1 MIHFLKLIFLFTGG
15 FFVAAAHAQQ
25 TLTTEKSE
33 LRFSGK
39 QMNVAQDGKFK
50 KFTAKLNLD
59 TKKPEATRA
68 ELLIDLGSVDLGS
81 AEADEEVKRPSWF
94 DVTKYPQA
102 KFVSTSVK
110 AGAGG
115 KFEMSGKLTIKGITK
130 DVVVPFIMKESGGI
144 TTAEGAIELKRLD
157 FKVGDGVWADLET
170 VANEVKIQF
179 KLAATGAPA
188 K

>member
-1 MIHFLKLIFLFTGG
+1 MIHFLKVLFLTSAG
-15 FFVAAAHAQQ
+15 FFVSTAHAQQ
-25 TLTTEKSE
+25 TLAAEKSE

-59 TKKPEATRA
+59 AKKPDATRA
-68 ELLIDLGSVDLGS
+68 ELVIDINSIDLGSD
-81 AEADEEVKRPSWF
+81 EANEEVKRPSWF
-94 DVTKYPQA
+94 DVATHPQA

-115 KFEMSGKLTIKGITK
+115 KFEMRGKLTIKGITK
-130 DVVVPFIMKESGGI
+130 DVVVPFTMKEVSGI
-144 TTAEGAIELKRLD
+144 ITAEGAIELKRLD

>member
-1 MIHFLKLIFLFTGG
+1 MVNFLKFLLPISLSLTANG
-15 FFVAAAHAQQ
+15 VYAQQ
-25 TLTTEKSE
+25 TLAPEKSE

-59 TKKPEATRA
+59 VKKPEASRA
-68 ELLIDLGSVDLGS
+68 ELLIDLNSIDLGS

-94 DVTKYPQA
+94 DVAKHPQA
-102 KFVSTSVK
+102 KFISTSVK

-130 DVVVPFIMKESGGI
+130 DVVVPFTMKEAGGA
-144 TTAEGAIELKRLD
+144 TTAEGAIEVKRLD
-157 FKVGDGVWADLET
+157 FKIGDGAWADLET

-179 KLAATGAPA
+179 RLVASGAPT